1 MTGSP
6 EPEKETVRIIGS
18 PARKPLSTPPFT
30 ERETVRIHLPKR
42 PPPDPSPPSNSAS
55 PVLATAA
62 AMPTPVTAH
71 APEKETSRF
80 AVLSDP
86 PIEPA
91 VEASVSE
98 VTIAPQMRIDD
109 IPTSLYW
116 ALLATSATI
125 LILQIWNYL
134 S

>member
-18 PARKPLSTPPFT
+18 PARNPLSTPPFT
-30 ERETVRIHLPKR
+30 GREIARIHLPTR
-42 PPPDPSPPSNSAS
+42 PPPDPSPPSNSPS
-55 PVLATAA
+55 PVRVTAA
-62 AMPTPVTAH
+62 AIQTSLSAQE
-71 APEKETSRF
+71 PEKETSCF
-80 AVLSDP
+80 AALSNP

-91 VEASVSE
+91 VEAPVSE
-98 VTIAPQMRIDD
+98 VTITPQMRIDD

-116 ALLATSATI
+116 ALLATSAAI